1 MPHPTPLHA
10 FKRRAP
16 IVFLGALALH
26 IGAIAFFMTQP
37 ARVVQPVQVA
47 LEPAAVAVTTNA
59 APVNRTTASS
69 PKTPTLTT
77 PDAPKPTTANPDSQ
91 PKKSSSAQNTTP
103 STAQSATQTN
113 AVNQTQT
120 APVVAEKNSASE
132 PQPSRECGWSI
143 KLALTSPL
151 PNSSDKTLV
160 FQVIRDASNRATD
173 PILTTQSGNTALNA
187 WVRQQVMRNIR
198 FTRTDKSCIG
208 YAARVTVEIPAN

>member
-1 MPHPTPLHA
+1 MPNPTPLHA

-26 IGAIAFFMTQP
+26 IGAIVFLMTQP

-77 PDAPKPTTANPDSQ
+77 SDAPKPTTANPDSQ
-91 PKKSSSAQNTTP
+91 SKKSSSAQNTTP
-103 STAQSATQTN
+103 NTAQTN

-132 PQPSRECGWSI
+132 PQPSRECGWSN

-160 FQVIRDASNRATD
+160 FQVIRDASNRATN

-187 WVRQQVMRNIR
+187 WVRQQVMGNIR

>member
-69 PKTPTLTT
+69 QKMPTLTT

-103 STAQSATQTN
+103 NTAQSATQTN
-113 AVNQTQT
+113 TANQTQT

-132 PQPSRECGWSI
+132 PQPSRECGWSN